1 MSTLLIAFTAIG
13 LATVGQLL
21 LKAGMVEVGE
31 PVSLVSSVGVGG
43 MLGRVLTTWQVP
55 VGLGVFGLSAVF
67 WLVTLSRLPLSVA
80 YPIVSLSYLLILAF
94 SVIVLGERPTLTVWI
109 GALLIMVGIALIGV
123 GQR

>member
-1 MSTLLIAFTAIG
+1 MSTLLIAFTAIA

-31 PVSLVSSVGVGG
+31 PVRLVSSVGVGG
-43 MLGRVLTTWQVP
+43 MLGRALTTWQVP
-55 VGLGVFGLSAVF
+55 LGLGVFGLSAMF

-94 SVIVLGERPTLTVWI
+94 SVIVLGERPALTVWI